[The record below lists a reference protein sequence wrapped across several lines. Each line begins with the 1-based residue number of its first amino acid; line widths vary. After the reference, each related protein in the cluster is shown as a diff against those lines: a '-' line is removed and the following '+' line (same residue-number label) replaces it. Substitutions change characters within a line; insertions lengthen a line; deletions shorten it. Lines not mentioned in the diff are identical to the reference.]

1 MGTKLD
7 FPGGG
12 HIIVN
17 NPAML
22 PGITQ
27 SILDFNRE
35 SDQFHSQLME
45 LGVKAYRCNDGW
57 VNRDNHI
64 VTFFAFERE
73 RGWYWG
79 NMNLKKGDR
88 IFLRNPSGG
97 GQFAIID
104 EVVDKDLRSARYR
117 YQLIDE
123 YIRFDTPKPKSKLS
137 KIRDYIVQIFKKH
150 KQNDD

>member
-22 PGITQ
+22 PGVAL
-27 SILDFNRE
+27 SILDFNQK
-35 SDQFHSQLME
+35 SDKFHSQLME

-57 VNRDNHI
+57 VDRENHI
-64 VTFFAFERE
+64 VTFFAYERE

-79 NMNLKKGDR
+79 NMNLTKGDK
-88 IFLRNPSGG
+88 IFLGNPTDG

-104 EVVDKDLRSARYR
+104 GIVDQGWRSVRYH

-123 YIRFDTPKPKSKLS
+123 YIKFDASKPKSKWA
-137 KIRDYIVQIFKKH
+137 KIRGHIVKLFQRIRK
-150 KQNDD
+150 

>member
-22 PGITQ
+22 PGVAL
-27 SILDFNRE
+27 SILDFNQR
-35 SDQFHSQLME
+35 SNQFHCQLME
-45 LGVKAYRCNDGW
+45 FGVKAYRCNDGW
-57 VNRDNHI
+57 VDRVNHI

-79 NMNLKKGDR
+79 NINLAKGDK
-88 IFLRNPSGG
+88 IFLGTPDDG

-104 EVVDKDLRSARYR
+104 GIVDKDRACARYH

-123 YIRFDTPKPKSKLS
+123 YIRFGAPQPKSKWS
-137 KIRDYIVQIFKKH
+137 KIRDYIVQLFKK
-150 KQNDD
+150 KQTQ

>member
-1 MGTKLD
+1 MSTKLD

-27 SILDFNRE
+27 SILDFNQE

-45 LGVKAYRCNDGW
+45 FGVKAYRCDDGW
-57 VNRDNHI
+57 VDRVNHI

-79 NMNLKKGDR
+79 KINLAKGDK
-88 IFLRNPSGG
+88 IFLGNPSDG

-104 EVVDKDLRSARYR
+104 RIVEENIRSARY
-117 YQLIDE
+117 
-123 YIRFDTPKPKSKLS
+123 
-137 KIRDYIVQIFKKH
+137 H
-150 KQNDD
+150 